1 MTETNMTNQ
10 EKKPLEKQNADRDR
24 AAQQIERN
32 GFTAEELG
40 EQSSYDDETEI
51 ARRMRRG
58 DESKGDPD
66 ERDVAGA
73 PDAEGVSPDIS
84 ADKEGAEE

>member
-1 MTETNMTNQ
+1 MNNKADTQ
-10 EKKPLEKQNADRDR
+10 KQNADRDR
-24 AAQQIERN
+24 GAQQIERD

-66 ERDVAGA
+66 ERDVAGT
-73 PDAEGVSPDIS
+73 PDPEDVSPDVS
-84 ADKEGAEE
+84 ADTKRDD

>member
-1 MTETNMTNQ
+1 MTNQ
-10 EKKPLEKQNADRDR
+10 SKKTIGRKQNAVRDR
-24 AAQQIERN
+24 KAQQVERN

-40 EQSSYDDETEI
+40 EQSSYDDGTDI

-66 ERDVAGA
+66 ERDTAGA
-73 PDAEGVSPDIS
+73 VKSEDAPDIS
-84 ADKEGAEE
+84 SDKKRTE